1 MDFKNK
7 VVVITGGTKGLGKAL
22 AFSFLK
28 ENAQI
33 VVCAR
38 NKEEFKDLPQEILCI
53 KADVTKEEELIDL
66 VEIVKQK
73 FGQLDVWINNAG
85 MWLPHAS
92 VEAADWGKVHDMM
105 EVNLFGTVYGSKVA
119 LIQMRKQNSGS
130 IINILSTSALEG
142 RPRSS
147 GYGASK
153 FAAMGFTKAMRKEV
167 EGTNVKVYAIY
178 PGGMKSDL
186 FNEKKPE
193 NYSKY
198 MDTSFVADKI
208 IANLKENTPEEE
220 LIIRRSE

>member
-92 VEAADWGKVHDMM
+92 VEAADWGKV
-105 EVNLFGTVYGSKVA
+105 
-119 LIQMRKQNSGS
+119 
-130 IINILSTSALEG
+130 
-142 RPRSS
+142 
-147 GYGASK
+147 
-153 FAAMGFTKAMRKEV
+153 
-167 EGTNVKVYAIY
+167 
-178 PGGMKSDL
+178 
-186 FNEKKPE
+186 
-193 NYSKY
+193 
-198 MDTSFVADKI
+198 
-208 IANLKENTPEEE
+208 
-220 LIIRRSE
+220 